1 MRILRLTLAGT
12 LTLSPRSWRTLVR
25 LDRQWG
31 DRMRIRCA
39 ILCTRGMAM
48 VQAALGAWWLGRRP
62 EPEPSADRANGRH
75 LGSLTLGA
83 EPLLWLLRSARGMG
97 RKVHWMGVHLR
108 SLPLL
113 R

>member
-62 EPEPSADRANGRH
+62 EPEPPPIRRMGGTWDR
-75 LGSLTLGA
+75 S
-83 EPLLWLLRSARGMG
+83 
-97 RKVHWMGVHLR
+97 HWVPNHFYGF
-108 SLPLL
+108 
-113 R
+113 

>member
-48 VQAALGAWWLGRRP
+48 VQAALGA
-62 EPEPSADRANGRH
+62 
-75 LGSLTLGA
+75 
-83 EPLLWLLRSARGMG
+83 
-97 RKVHWMGVHLR
+97 
-108 SLPLL
+108 
-113 R
+113 